1 MHEEGLN
8 PINRAY
14 VSHAAFQ
21 KNYCENE
28 IKNITYQCYDR

>member
-1 MHEEGLN
+1 MHEEGL
-8 PINRAY
+8 ILIIRAN
-14 VSHAAFQ
+14 VSRATFQ